1 MRFIKATQI
10 YGRPFSATKESAQP
24 SAAQNSLF
32 AKWQKTYLS
41 SWYLTSATPNIVVNV
56 STTCFWRV
64 SWLKDLSGSKEKH
77 LHFIIYLVTESFSVS
92 SPQLYSGY
100 MELHLRVV
108 YLFDI
113 INDMVECY
121 GAQYKTSLLILNLQ
135 GFFSNLC
142 GKDSMPASSNIG

>member
-1 MRFIKATQI
+1 M
-10 YGRPFSATKESAQP
+10 
-24 SAAQNSLF
+24 
-32 AKWQKTYLS
+32 
-41 SWYLTSATPNIVVNV
+41 NV

-108 YLFDI
+108 YLFDN
-113 INDMVECY
+113 INNMVECY
-121 GAQYKTSLLILNLQ
+121 GAQYNSSLLILNLQ

-142 GKDSMPASSNIG
+142 GKDSMPASSFWTSQLVRPPCLLDWAATHIRVPHHQDNHSNWKLELC